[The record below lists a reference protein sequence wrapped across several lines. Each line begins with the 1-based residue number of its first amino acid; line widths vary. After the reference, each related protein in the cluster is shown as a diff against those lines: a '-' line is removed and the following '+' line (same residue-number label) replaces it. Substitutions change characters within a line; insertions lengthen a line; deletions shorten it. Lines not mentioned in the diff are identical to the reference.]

1 MATSPTQLSL
11 KWLREQGYL
20 AEICERWIP
29 GANIRKDL
37 WGWTDIVEIKDGETV
52 AVQCTSWDNISSR
65 CKKIAESDTVDAVR
79 KANWSIWVIGWKKK
93 DNRWVHKLVDC
104 S

>member
-11 KWLREQGYL
+11 KWLKEQGYL
-20 AEICERWIP
+20 AEVVERWIP

-37 WGWTDIVEIKDGETV
+37 WGWCDIIAIKDEETV
-52 AVQCTSWDNISSR
+52 AVQCTSWNNISSR
-65 CKKIAESDTVDAVR
+65 VRKVSESETIGAVR
-79 KANWSIWVIGWKKK
+79 KANWTVWVIGWKKK

>member
-11 KWLREQGYL
+11 AWLRKEGYL
-20 AEICERWIP
+20 AEVVEKWLP

-37 WGWTDIVEIKDGETV
+37 WGWCDIVAIRDGETV

-65 CKKIAESDTVDAVR
+65 VRKIAESETTVQ
-79 KANWSIWVIGWKKK
+79 SQS
-93 DNRWVHKLVDC
+93 KLDGMGC
-104 S
+104 RLEEERQQLGT